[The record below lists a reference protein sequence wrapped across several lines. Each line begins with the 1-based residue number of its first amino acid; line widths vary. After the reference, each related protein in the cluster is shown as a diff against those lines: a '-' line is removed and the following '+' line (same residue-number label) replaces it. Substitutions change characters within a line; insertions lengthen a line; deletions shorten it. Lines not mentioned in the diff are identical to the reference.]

1 MGADAATGSLGK
13 RFFLHHVPKTG
24 GSTVIHAVYESFGA
38 NNIIHPKKR
47 TKGFFVD
54 MAMTKKYEN
63 VPSARNSHIVGHF
76 ASLSIIEDMEF

>member
-47 TKGFFVD
+47 AKGFFVD

-63 VPSARNSHIVGHF
+63 VPAGGISLQVMGKNSTGHF
-76 ASLSIIEDMEF
+76 HS